1 MSSQTKVTSYL
12 LLESLNGRLYFRDLL
27 HEPVGWLVSAE
38 LNVGPHVPVGQPG
51 AGHLVR
57 RVLLP
62 DGVLEVPDHRLH
74 LRNLVHCLLQ
84 VGLQLPGGL
93 LALGDPVSEALLDP
107 VRLLPQV
114 LAGVGQGAPDDASQ
128 ADAGLPL
135 LLGQPGQ
142 HNITLNVTEQAARE
156 QIAKQIFLKTFGRRK
171 CQTFNYIPNVIVA
184 KCLPV
189 SR

>member
-1 MSSQTKVTSYL
+1 MS
-12 LLESLNGRLYFRDLL
+12 
-27 HEPVGWLVSAE
+27 WLVSAQ
-38 LNVGPHVPVGQPG
+38 LDVGPHVPVGQAG

-84 VGLQLPGGL
+84 VGLQLPRGL

-114 LAGVGQGAPDDASQ
+114 LAGVGQSAPDNATQ
-128 ADAGLPL
+128 TNAGLSL
-135 LLGQPGQ
+135 LLGQPVGEIM
-142 HNITLNVTEQAARE
+142 N
-156 QIAKQIFLKTFGRRK
+156 G
-171 CQTFNYIPNVIVA
+171 
-184 KCLPV
+184 
-189 SR
+189 